1 MAQFLTFVTI
11 AGIAAV
17 GCWIVA
23 QRILQVD
30 HLKVT
35 IRLDRSALGA
45 HLIWDIVNAG
55 PTPVTVTKLII
66 HDRTGATD
74 FVPLDL
80 PKVLAPQDRLLV
92 PTDVDWTLLGARS
105 IAAGDAQDGEHLASR
120 RQLARIQG
128 RPGKVRDERG
138 QPRPEDR

>member
-1 MAQFLTFVTI
+1 MHSAIWPHRSAAFRRLRGTPLPKERRVMAQFLTVVTV
-11 AGIAAV
+11 AGIAAMC
-17 GCWIVA
+17 CWIVA
-23 QRILQVD
+23 QRVFQVD
-30 HLKVT
+30 HLKVI

-74 FVPLDL
+74 FVPFVL

-105 IAAGDAQDGEHLASR
+105 IAAGDA
-120 RQLARIQG
+120 
-128 RPGKVRDERG
+128 
-138 QPRPEDR
+138 